1 MRALYDLLLWDDR
14 YANRVRYALERG
26 LGIDDGDD
34 DQAEP
39 QLDGPSKPAP
49 PLTLGTASTFPTACA
64 VRPRRWCHD
73 RDCQKRC
80 IETARTSQLI
90 CKHNVGGMLLS
101 LFPCST
107 ESSICN
113 DTQ

>member
-49 PLTLGTASTFPTACA
+49 A
-64 VRPRRWCHD
+64 VDPWDGLDIPDSLRRD
-73 RDCQKRC
+73 LPSKD
-80 IETARTSQLI
+80 AAA
-90 CKHNVGGMLLS
+90 
-101 LFPCST
+101 
-107 ESSICN
+107 
-113 DTQ
+113 